1 MTADINKVQTNQPE
15 NDQQFVIT
23 DGGPAV
29 SRKKEISES
38 KIDRVLPSGND
49 GEISAD
55 KVIEELK
62 DKYNSIK
69 KIDLNGVSRSNK
81 ELTSEEVQKKV
92 SEVGDFS
99 TVLEDILLFM
109 LQKIETIE
117 QNLTKETDSRKMEL
131 ESKSKYLENSFG
143 EQNNKLNG

>member
-1 MTADINKVQTNQPE
+1 MTAEISPDVQTNQPS
-15 NDQQFVIT
+15 NGQQFLIT
-23 DGGPAV
+23 DGGPAT
-29 SRKKEISES
+29 SLSGKKEISES
-38 KIDRVLPSGND
+38 KIDRVLPPGPEAD
-49 GEISAD
+49 LSAD

-69 KIDLNGVSRSNK
+69 KIDLNGVARTNK

-109 LQKIETIE
+109 LQKI
-117 QNLTKETDSRKMEL
+117 D
-131 ESKSKYLENSFG
+131 
-143 EQNNKLNG
+143 